1 MNTAMSE
8 KADPLKL
15 KTYHQIILV
24 KDAVGLKNLYKLIS
38 SSYLT
43 YYRRQPRIPKTLLE
57 QHREGLIIGSA
68 CEQGELFRAMLEN
81 RPWNDLKEIAS
92 FYDYLEIQPLSNNRF
107 LINEGTVSGDEDLK
121 ELNRNI
127 VRLGEELDKPV
138 VATCDAHFLE
148 KHDEIFRKILL
159 SGMKF
164 TDADRDIGLYFRT
177 TEEMLQEFSYLGEE
191 KAFEVVVTN
200 TNRIAEMVSVIRPI
214 PEGTYTPENGGGGG
228 GASASLL

>member
-1 MNTAMSE
+1 
-8 KADPLKL
+8 
-15 KTYHQIILV
+15 
-24 KDAVGLKNLYKLIS
+24 
-38 SSYLT
+38 
-43 YYRRQPRIPKTLLE
+43 
-57 QHREGLIIGSA
+57 
-68 CEQGELFRAMLEN
+68 MLEN

-200 TNRIAEMVSVIRPI
+200 TIACGNGIRDTAESRRGRIRPKM
-214 PEGTYTPENGGGGG
+214 GGGGG